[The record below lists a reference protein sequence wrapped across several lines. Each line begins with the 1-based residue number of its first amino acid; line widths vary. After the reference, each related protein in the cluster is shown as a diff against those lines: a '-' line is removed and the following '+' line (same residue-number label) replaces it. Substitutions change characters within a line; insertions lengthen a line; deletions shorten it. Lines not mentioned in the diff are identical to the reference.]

1 MLLVYMT
8 MTAFKTTGLWIVK
21 RFLAPEHKNSDNS
34 KISEVAELLSTKR
47 KLAGNLRQPSA
58 TSEFCFFSF
67 FFFVDKS
74 INRESPKRCHF
85 QLLNQYP
92 TTFFDQEVE
101 YTYIILYS

>member
-1 MLLVYMT
+1 MLPDYMT
-8 MTAFKTTGLWIVK
+8 MTAFRFTGLWIVK
-21 RFLAPEHKNSDNS
+21 RLLAPEHKNSDNS

-58 TSEFCFFSF
+58 TTE
-67 FFFVDKS
+67 FFVLFFKDKS

-101 YTYIILYS
+101 HTYIILYS